1 MTVKCTRL
9 CVASPEGCGRLRVS
23 VVVYSCET
31 GGVRVHPLCKLML
44 TNVWG
49 CVSDAVYQ
57 PGDGITVCVLWVC
70 VSQVLVCFRPSVSSG
85 DEPGLKRAGW
95 LWR

>member
-1 MTVKCTRL
+1 MWPALKGV
-9 CVASPEGCGRLRVS
+9 EGCVCLWLCIRVRLF
-23 VVVYSCET
+23 

-70 VSQVLVCFRPSVSSG
+70 VSQVLVCFRPCVSSG

>member
-1 MTVKCTRL
+1 MWPALKGV
-9 CVASPEGCGRLRVS
+9 EGCVCLWLCIRVRLF
-23 VVVYSCET
+23 

-57 PGDGITVCVLWVC
+57 PGDGITVCVCCGSVCHRCWC
-70 VSQVLVCFRPSVSSG
+70 VSVPVFPLGMSQVSNELGGCGDDSVW
-85 DEPGLKRAGW
+85 P
-95 LWR
+95 